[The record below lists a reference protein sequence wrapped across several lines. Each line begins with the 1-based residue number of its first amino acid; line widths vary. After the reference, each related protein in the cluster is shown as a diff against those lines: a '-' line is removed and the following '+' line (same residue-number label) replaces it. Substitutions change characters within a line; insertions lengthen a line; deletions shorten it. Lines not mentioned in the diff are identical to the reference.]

1 MANAL
6 TTIDEQRSA
15 PPRTIVIRLATAR
28 DETLVP
34 GLCALLQD
42 AVHGGASV
50 GFLAPL
56 ATPTALRYWRGVFS
70 DLNRQQV
77 LWIALD
83 DGAVVGTVQLGL
95 CLKENGSHRAE
106 VQKLLVRS
114 DYQRRGIA
122 RDLLRALDKYAVANN
137 RSLLV
142 LDTIAGSAAEL
153 LYQNLGWQK
162 SGEIPD
168 YAAMPDGQLRPT
180 AVYYRL
186 LQSAS
191 MQPRAA

>member
-28 DETLVP
+28 DEILVP

-42 AVHGGASV
+42 AVHGGASI

-56 ATPTALRYWRGVFS
+56 AMPSVLRYWRGVFA
-70 DLNRQQV
+70 DLDRRQV

-83 DGAVVGTVQLGL
+83 NGAVVGTVQLGL

-114 DYQRRGIA
+114 DHQRRGIA
-122 RDLLRALDKYAVANN
+122 RDLMQVVDKYAVANN

-142 LDTIAGSAAEL
+142 LDTIAGSPAEP
-153 LYQNLGWQK
+153 LYQHLGWQK
-162 SGEIPD
+162 SGEIPA
-168 YAAMPDGQLRPT
+168 YAAMPDGELRPT

-191 MQPRAA
+191 MQPGVT

>member
-34 GLCALLQD
+34 GLCALLQ
-42 AVHGGASV
+42 ATVHGGASI

-56 ATPTALRYWRGVFS
+56 GIPTALRYWRGVFA
-70 DLNRQQV
+70 DLDRQQV

-122 RDLLRALDKYAVANN
+122 RDLMRAVDKYAVANN

-142 LDTIAGSAAEL
+142 LDTIAGSAAES

-162 SGEIPD
+162 SGEIPA
-168 YAAMPDGQLRPT
+168 YAAMPDGELRPT

-191 MQPRAA
+191 MQPRAT

>member
-1 MANAL
+1 MASAL
-6 TTIDEQRSA
+6 TTIDELRSA
-15 PPRTIVIRLATAR
+15 PPRKIAIRLATAR

-34 GLCALLQD
+34 GLCALLQA

-56 ATPTALRYWRGVFS
+56 AMPAALRYWRSVFQ
-70 DLNRQQV
+70 DLARHQV

-83 DGAVVGTVQLGL
+83 GNDVVGTVQLGL
-95 CLKENGSHRAE
+95 CSKENGSHRAE

-114 DYQRRGIA
+114 DHQRRGVA
-122 RDLLRALDKYAVANN
+122 RDLMRVVDQFAVANS

-142 LDTIAGSAAEL
+142 LDTIAGSPAES
-153 LYQNLGWQK
+153 LYQHLGWQK

-168 YAAMPDGQLRPT
+168 YAAMPDGELRPT

-186 LQSAS
+186 PQAAS
-191 MQPRAA
+191 MQPRAT